1 VLELITT
8 KCLPCLMYGLDAC
21 YLSKSQLN
29 SLDFV
34 VNRLFMKL
42 FQTNNIDNVRY
53 CQWCFDFEMPSDL
66 WVKCTNKLNEKC
78 SYCGNMFVN
87 SN

>member
-1 VLELITT
+1 
-8 KCLPCLMYGLDAC
+8 MYGLDAC

-42 FQTNNIDNVRY
+42 FKTNNIDNVRL
-53 CQWCFDFEMPSDL
+53 CFDFEMPSDL
-66 WVKCTNKLNEKC
+66 WVKRTYKLNDKC
-78 SYCGNMFVN
+78 SYCCN
-87 SN
+87 SL

>member
-1 VLELITT
+1 MLELIKT
-8 KCLPCLMYGLDAC
+8 KCVPWLMYGLDAC
-21 YLSKSQLN
+21 DLSKSQLN

-42 FQTNNIDNVRY
+42 FKTNNIDNVTY

-66 WVKCTNKLNEKC
+66 LVYVPT
-78 SYCGNMFVN
+78 S
-87 SN
+87 